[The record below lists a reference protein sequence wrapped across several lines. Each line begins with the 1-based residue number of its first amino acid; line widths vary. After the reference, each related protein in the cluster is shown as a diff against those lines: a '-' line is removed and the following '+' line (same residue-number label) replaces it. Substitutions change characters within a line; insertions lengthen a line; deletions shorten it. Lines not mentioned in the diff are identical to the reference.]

1 MNTHHIDPG
10 KETLHGTF
18 SRDLPPVLTIDPGDT
33 VVFSTLDAGW
43 GLEPY
48 GESGAPRRSFEDVRP
63 EWRGD
68 GHALCGP
75 VEIRGAEPGTT
86 IEVRIGELRPGP
98 WGWTNVGGSFPEGWN
113 RRLGVGDREERLR
126 WTLDSKAMVGR
137 DQHGDTVALHPFM
150 GVMGLPPADPGQ
162 HPTRP
167 PRATGGNIDCKE
179 LVRGASLFLPVAVA
193 GALFSVGDG
202 HAAQGDGEVCVTAI
216 ECPMERVELS
226 FHLHHGERLRVPRA
240 LTGAGWLTFGF
251 HRDLDE
257 AMSMAVDSM
266 LDLMGELFGIDRHRA
281 LALASVAVDLRITQ
295 VVNDAKGVHALLPH
309 GAIR

>member
-1 MNTHHIDPG
+1 MRHHVEPG
-10 KETLHGTF
+10 TGTLHGTF
-18 SRDLPPVLTIDPGDT
+18 SRDLPPVLTVDPGDT

-48 GESGAPRRSFEDVRP
+48 DGSGGPRRTFEDFRP
-63 EWRGD
+63 EWRGE

-75 VEIRGAEPGTT
+75 IKVRGAEPGTT
-86 IEVRIGELRPGP
+86 LEVSIGALRPGA
-98 WGWTNVGGSFPEGWN
+98 WGWTNVGGSYPEALN
-113 RRLGVGDREERLR
+113 RRLGVGGREEQLR
-126 WTLDSKAMVGR
+126 WTLDPEAMVGR
-137 DQHGDTVALHPFM
+137 DQHGDTVALRPFM
-150 GVMGLPPADPGQ
+150 GVMGLPTDEPGT

-179 LVRGASLFLPVAVA
+179 LVRGSSLFLPVAVP

-216 ECPMERVELS
+216 ECPMERVELT
-226 FHLHHGERLRVPRA
+226 FRLHRDLRLRGPRA
-240 LTGAGWLTFGF
+240 LTDAGWLTFGF

-257 AMSMAVDSM
+257 AMAIAVDAM
-266 LDLMGELFGIDRHRA
+266 LDLMGELLGVDRHRA

-295 VVNDAKGVHALLPH
+295 VVNGAQGVHAVLPH